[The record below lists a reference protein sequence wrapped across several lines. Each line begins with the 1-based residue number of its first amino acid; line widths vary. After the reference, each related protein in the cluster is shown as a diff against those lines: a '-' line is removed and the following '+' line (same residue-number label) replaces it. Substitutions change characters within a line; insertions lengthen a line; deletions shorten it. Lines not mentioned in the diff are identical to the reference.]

1 MNTQKGF
8 ISALLILVGLVLIG
22 GGVYFYKTK
31 SGLNN
36 EEPVRENEIQNA
48 SSTNTVVKE
57 NIQDKATFNSQEE
70 QTKTREKTNGVYDY
84 KEEKGILFVLE
95 KEYPNPDKYKLPIT
109 VSGYLSENG
118 KWRMFEGEAGVVEI
132 YAFVNGVEKKIAS
145 SPMSVNTEGYFD
157 LTVGDRQWM
166 SSLDNQ
172 SGYVLIKEA
181 GAKDTDSIDSVKV
194 PIVFD
199 IQ

>member
-8 ISALLILVGLVLIG
+8 ISVLLILVGLVVIG

-36 EEPVRENEIQNA
+36 EEPIRENEIQNA

-70 QTKTREKTNGVYDY
+70 QTNTREKTNGVYDY
-84 KEEKGILFVLE
+84 KQEKGILFVLE
-95 KEYPNPDKYKLPIT
+95 KEYPNPEKYKLPIT
-109 VSGYLSENG
+109 VTGYLSENG
-118 KWRMFEGEAGVVEI
+118 KWRIFEGEAGVVEI
-132 YAFVNGVEKKIAS
+132 YGFVNGVEKKIAS
-145 SPMSVNTEGYFD
+145 SPISVNTEGHFD
-157 LTVGDRQWM
+157 LIVGDREWM
-166 SSLDNQ
+166 SSLDSQN
-172 SGYVLIKEA
+172 GYVLIKEA
-181 GAKDTDSIDSVKV
+181 GAKDTDSTDSVKV